1 MGKKVS
7 STGMYET
14 KSGKLDNQTKAA
26 LLEYLTECDEFHK
39 LVCDITGV
47 ERKEEKVYI
56 ELEKVKAD
64 YLYMCERYKQEQV
77 KNKALIQ
84 RWKDEEAKRMKT
96 QAALEDSHSHHNNVM
111 NRIKD
116 LLKEV
121 DMPSVKHAIEALKAE
136 RVKGKLLAEQ
146 YELSTNENDKLE
158 KLLREIEGRYDRIAK
173 GYDNACKEARTTENI
188 RKSLSANYDRLAEDY
203 NRLSTRYN
211 NQKECIA
218 KYIEENELCRR
229 ENDKLKLS
237 YNKACEEL
245 KVIEKNMDSVSDN
258 YAKLAKSHEY
268 LNECNQNQAKT
279 ITNQMNDILSLR
291 NELIEQ
297 KELAKKHLAKSEK
310 LQSKLDKAS
319 KRYGELIKTI
329 SDKSIKLI

>member
-1 MGKKVS
+1 MEKKVS

-14 KSGKLDNQTKAA
+14 TYSGGVFVGKLSTPTKIGLTDQTKVA
-26 LLEYLTECDEFHK
+26 LLEYLTESDDFHK

-47 ERKEEKVYI
+47 ERKQEKVSQ
-56 ELEKVKAD
+56 EFEKLKEE
-64 YLYMCERYKQEQV
+64 YWRMCERHKQEQV
-77 KNKALIQ
+77 KNKTLIQ
-84 RWKDEEAKRMKT
+84 RWKDETAKRMKT

-121 DMPSVKHAIEALKAE
+121 DMPSVKSAVEALKAE

-173 GYDNACKEARTTENI
+173 GYDNVCKEAKTIENI

-203 NRLSTRYN
+203 NHLSARYN

-218 KYIEENELCRR
+218 KYIEENERCIR
-229 ENDKLKLS
+229 ENDKLKAS
-237 YNKACEEL
+237 Y
-245 KVIEKNMDSVSDN
+245 EK
-258 YAKLAKSHEY
+258 K
-268 LNECNQNQAKT
+268 NEALQALHSTFKRM
-279 ITNQMNDILSLR
+279 ID
-291 NELIEQ
+291 
-297 KELAKKHLAKSEK
+297 EK
-310 LQSKLDKAS
+310 
-319 KRYGELIKTI
+319 I
-329 SDKSIKLI
+329 